1 MCLHV
6 FLDAS
11 SCFFH
16 WVLQVANIGSDAP
29 FQLGIPGPPPL
40 TIVQP
45 DGLPAEELPCRER
58 RLLPP
63 VAGRSMIDQFR
74 MAGEPEPQAEPEFP
88 GTLGRSTRRPR
99 VGRAEKELTNLLR
112 WAYDGFVPVRD
123 MHLSHRRLARFT
135 LADLEDAVERNR
147 VYRGA
152 PRFRF
157 RREAGTLWVAL
168 SPHLRENRYG
178 QGPDSASGPVPGPD
192 HSGAASTSP
201 GLSESRAVGTPV
213 PATQLYDGGGNIAP
227 WSLAEPGGVDR
238 TAAVVGSGPGQVA
251 RGQDFAVDPETG
263 EPLGAAWRPE
273 PPVHTPSLPATDAQ
287 EGARLR
293 GPAAPFHD
301 VAAPSGAA
309 RNAGAQA
316 DGNVY
321 EVVLLQSAVLDD
333 GDTAPPD
340 EEARRRHPEAGA
352 ALVIPSSARCAAG
365 SDWIGP
371 EETRLVCR
379 RHGAWRCGICPP
391 TERHPRVADPAGRG
405 SRSRDSGRHGGRV
418 PGASA
423 ARVKKPRTSEGS
435 GDRRV

>member
-1 MCLHV
+1 M
-6 FLDAS
+6 
-11 SCFFH
+11 
-16 WVLQVANIGSDAP
+16 
-29 FQLGIPGPPPL
+29 PG
-40 TIVQP
+40 
-45 DGLPAEELPCRER
+45 AEAAA
-58 RLLPP
+58 
-63 VAGRSMIDQFR
+63 AGRGTIDDQFR

-112 WAYDGFVPVRD
+112 WACYDGFVPVRD

-321 EVVLLQSAVLDD
+321 EAVLLQSAVLDD

-391 TERHPRVADPAGRG
+391 TERHPRVADPAAYLVGGAAGSWAGEELTRRTWRRTAIPAGMEAGFLGRARRG
-405 SRSRDSGRHGGRV
+405 SRSRGPARGAAIAVSDCQQLHSSRRLCEPGPFWPLPGSLFHGR
-418 PGASA
+418 
-423 ARVKKPRTSEGS
+423 
-435 GDRRV
+435 